1 MRNPGLSRFLIFFF
15 FVHFVKISRNILEM
29 NVYTHLCLSLWTL
42 GDSSLHT
49 VFFPADTV
57 KYLPQKSEIEK
68 HCIFYL
74 NKMFFYDVY
83 CDFSCPHIMV
93 SLLLIRFFFPA

>member
-1 MRNPGLSRFLIFFF
+1 
-15 FVHFVKISRNILEM
+15 M

-42 GDSSLHT
+42 GDSSVHI

-74 NKMFFYDVY
+74 NKMVF
-83 CDFSCPHIMV
+83 
-93 SLLLIRFFFPA
+93 L